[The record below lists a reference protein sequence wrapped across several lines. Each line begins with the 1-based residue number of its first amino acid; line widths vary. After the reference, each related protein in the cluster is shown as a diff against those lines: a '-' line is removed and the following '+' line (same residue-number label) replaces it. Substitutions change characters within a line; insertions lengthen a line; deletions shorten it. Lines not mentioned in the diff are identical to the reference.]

1 MSQRVESQSTADRRS
16 RRQSEAY
23 PAVRDF
29 LDAFARALT
38 AGDGRAVAELWE
50 TPAFVL
56 ADQMVR
62 VVNSPQEVEEF
73 FAGAKEQYNAKGIN
87 EARAEILELDW
98 LTDRI
103 VQVEARWPYL
113 DAYGQELGHET
124 STYTLLRDQ
133 AGNLRLRIAVM
144 HGAVTPSH

>member
-1 MSQRVESQSTADRRS
+1 MPQSTQAQSTLEKRP

-23 PAVRDF
+23 PAVREF
-29 LDAFARALT
+29 LDRFASALT
-38 AGDGRAVAELWE
+38 AGDGRAVAALWE

-56 ADQMVR
+56 GDQMAR
-62 VVNSPQEVEEF
+62 VVNSAQEVEQF
-73 FAGAKEQYNAKGIN
+73 FSGAKDQYNARGIA

-98 LTDRI
+98 LSEHI

-124 STYTLLRDQ
+124 STYTLMRNEE
-133 AGNLRLRIAVM
+133 GSLRLRVAVM
-144 HGAVTPSH
+144 HGVVMAH